1 MTRIKSE
8 NLTSRQR
15 EVLKRI
21 GSVGMA
27 SVPDQSTLKICKVL
41 KLYGL
46 VAIQEKDTDEPADVW
61 LTLEGQA
68 IVKEL
73 LDQ

>member
-21 GSVGMA
+21 GSVGMVR
-27 SVPDQSTLKICKVL
+27 VPDQSTLKICKVL

-46 VAIQEKDTDEPADVW
+46 VNIQGWDFPQATDVW
-61 LTLEGQA
+61 LTPEGQA